1 MENTGNFGLIVWISS
16 FFCLVCFSL
25 EYNPVDNYLIDCGS
39 FTNRSV
45 GDREFVADNSSSS
58 SYTLSTPQHIF
69 ANSSSNSIS
78 VYYYSALYQTARIF
92 SGPSHYSFSV
102 KEQGRHWIRL
112 HFFPFVFEKYN
123 MSKAKFSVS
132 AQNFTLIR
140 EPQLGNVSVV
150 KEYCLNITS
159 NKLVLTF
166 KPAANSFAFINALEV
181 FSIPENIIPKEA
193 RTIDQKGDKRTLWDL
208 ALETVS
214 RVDMGNSTVLP
225 QNDTLWRLW
234 VSDDAYLIDKNLGS
248 FVSNV
253 TAVNFTGGSVTENI
267 APASVYGTATRLNS
281 DDPRLNANLTW
292 SFDVNP
298 GFDYLVRLHFCD
310 IVSKTTQQGIFVEI
324 FINTHS
330 AGHLDLGSQTSD
342 VLGAPYFMD
351 VCTRASAS
359 HNLNVSVGSS
369 NIIDFPSVIL
379 NGLEIMKINNARGS
393 LDAPDVVSSRTSK
406 TKFVVIV
413 GVAVGLFVVV
423 LAAVLF
429 LFCRR
434 RKPVPG
440 TEEHFSINSGRKV
453 YITGC
458 KYSNET
464 AIFSS
469 SKIGYRFPFMA
480 ILEITDNFSENLVI
494 GVGGFG
500 KVYRGVLRDETEVA
514 VKRGAPQSNQ
524 GLVEFRTEIE
534 MLSQFRHRHLV
545 SLIGYCDE
553 QNEMII
559 IYEYMENGTLKNH
572 LCGSSL
578 PGLSWRQ
585 RLEICIGSAKG
596 LHYLHTGS
604 AKAIIH
610 RDVKSANILLD
621 KNFMA
626 KVADFGLSKT
636 GPDIDQTHVS
646 TAVKGSFGYLDPEY
660 LTRQQL
666 TEKSD
671 VYSFGVVLLEV
682 LCGRPVINPSLPGEK
697 VSLVDWALKSHRNGR
712 LEDIVDPSL
721 VDQIKPD
728 SLRKFGEITEKCL
741 AKHGIYR
748 PSMGDVLWNLESALQ
763 LQGNDE
769 KSNHSDELS
778 SHISHVSHLET
789 SQEFSRAGSVGDLAG
804 ISMSTVFAQMV
815 REEMR

>member
-1 MENTGNFGLIVWISS
+1 MNNPWNFGLIVWILSLS
-16 FFCLVCFSL
+16 FLVCVSL
-25 EYNPVDNYLIDCGS
+25 GYNPKDNYLIDCGS
-39 FTNRSV
+39 PTNRSV
-45 GDREFVADNSSSS
+45 GDRVFVADNPTSS
-58 SYTLSTPQHIF
+58 SYNLSTPQHIL

-78 VYYYSALYQTARIF
+78 LYYDSSLYQTARIF
-92 SGPSHYSFSV
+92 PGPSSYSFSIN
-102 KEQGRHWIRL
+102 EQGRHWIRL
-112 HFFPFVFEKYN
+112 HFFPFVFEKYD
-123 MSKAKFSVS
+123 MTKAKFSVF

-140 EPQLGNVSVV
+140 EPQLGNGSVV

-159 NKLVLTF
+159 DKLVLTF
-166 KPAANSFAFINALEV
+166 NPAANSFAFINALEV
-181 FSIPENIIPKEA
+181 FSIPDNLIPNEA
-193 RTIDQKGDKRTLWDL
+193 QTMDSKGDNGNLWEQ
-208 ALETVS
+208 ALETVA
-214 RVDMGNSTVLP
+214 RVNMGNATVLP

-234 VSDDAYLIDKNLGS
+234 VSDDAYLIDKNLGA

-253 TAVNFTGGSVTENI
+253 TAVNFVGQSVTKEI
-267 APASVYGTATRLNS
+267 APASVYGTATRLDSN
-281 DDPRLNANLTW
+281 DPNLNANLTW

-310 IVSKTTQQGIFVEI
+310 IVSNSSQQGIFVQI
-324 FINTHS
+324 YINTAS
-330 AGHLDLGSQTSD
+330 AGRLNLGGQTSY

-351 VCTRASAS
+351 VHTRASAS
-359 HNLNVSVGSS
+359 AMLNVSVGPFDPL
-369 NIIDFPSVIL
+369 NFPIVIL
-379 NGLEIMKINNARGS
+379 NGLEIMKINNAGGS
-393 LDAPDVVSSRTSK
+393 LDVLDVVSSRTSK
-406 TKFVVIV
+406 TKVAVIV
-413 GVAVGLFVVV
+413 GLAVGLFVV

-434 RKPVPG
+434 RRRKPVLG
-440 TEEHFSINSGRKV
+440 TEQEQKV
-453 YITGC
+453 HATG
-458 KYSNET
+458 SNANGT

-469 SKIGYRFPFMA
+469 SKIGYCFPFMA
-480 ILEITDNFSENLVI
+480 ILEATDNFSENLVI

-500 KVYRGVLRDETEVA
+500 KVYKGVLRDETVVA

-572 LCGSSL
+572 LYGSNAPS
-578 PGLSWRQ
+578 LSWRH

-596 LHYLHTGS
+596 LHYLHTGT

-636 GPDIDQTHVS
+636 GPDIDKTHVS

-671 VYSFGVVLLEV
+671 IYSFGVVLLEV
-682 LCGRPVINPSLPGEK
+682 LSGRPVINPSLPREK
-697 VSLVDWALKSHRNGR
+697 VNLVDWAMKSYRNGK
-712 LEDIVDPSL
+712 LEEIVDPCL
-721 VDQIKPD
+721 VGQIKPD
-728 SLRKFGEITEKCL
+728 CLRKFWDITEKCL
-741 AKHGIYR
+741 AQQGIYR

-763 LQGNDE
+763 LQGNEE
-769 KSNHSDELS
+769 KSNKNGELS
-778 SHISHVSHLET
+778 SQVSHVRNLET
-789 SQEFSRAGSVGDLAG
+789 SLEFSRTGSVGDIAG
-804 ISMSTVFAQMV
+804 ISMSKVFAQMV

>member
-1 MENTGNFGLIVWISS
+1 MENRWNSGLIVWILST
-16 FFCLVCFSL
+16 FCLVCLSL
-25 EYNPVDNYLIDCGS
+25 GYNPVDNYLIDCGS

-45 GDREFVADNSSSS
+45 GDRVFVADNSSSS

-78 VYYYSALYQTARIF
+78 LYYYSSLYQTARIF
-92 SGPSHYSFSV
+92 SKPSHYSFSI

-112 HFFPFVFEKYN
+112 HFFPFVFEKYD
-123 MSKAKFSVS
+123 MTKSKFSVS
-132 AQNFTLIR
+132 AQNFTLIT
-140 EPQLGNVSVV
+140 ESQLGNGSVF

-159 NKLVLTF
+159 NRLVLTF
-166 KPAANSFAFINALEV
+166 TPAANSFAFINALEV
-181 FSIPENIIPKEA
+181 FSIPDNLIPKEV
-193 RTIDQKGDKRTLWDL
+193 RTIDSKGDNRTLWEQ
-208 ALETVS
+208 ALETVA
-214 RVDMGNSTVLP
+214 RVDMGNTTVLP

-253 TAVNFTGGSVTENI
+253 TAVNFTGELVTEDI
-267 APASVYGTATRLNS
+267 APASVYGTATRLNL
-281 DDPRLNANLTW
+281 DDPNLNANLTW

-310 IVSKTTQQGIFVEI
+310 IVSNSTPQGIFVKI
-324 FINTHS
+324 FINTHL
-330 AGHLDLGSQTSD
+330 AAYLDLGSQTSN

-359 HNLNVSVGSS
+359 AELNVSVGPF
-369 NIIDFPSVIL
+369 NLLYYPNVIL

-393 LDAPDVVSSRTSK
+393 LDDVVSSRTSK
-406 TKFVVIV
+406 TKVVVIV
-413 GVAVGLFVVV
+413 GLAVGLFVVFVV

-429 LFCRR
+429 RFCRR
-434 RKPVPG
+434 RQPVPE
-440 TEEHFSINSGRKV
+440 TEEHFSMNRGRKV
-453 YITGC
+453 HTTGS
-458 KYSNET
+458 KYSNGT

-480 ILEITDNFSENLVI
+480 ILEATDNFSEVI

-572 LCGSSL
+572 LYGSSL

-671 VYSFGVVLLEV
+671 VYSFGVVLLEL
-682 LCGRPVINPSLPGEK
+682 LCGRPVINPSLPREK
-697 VSLVDWALKSHRNGR
+697 VNLVDWAMKSHINGR
-712 LEDIVDPSL
+712 LEEIVDLSL
-721 VDQIKPD
+721 VGQIKPD
-728 SLRKFGEITEKCL
+728 SLRKFWDITEKCL
-741 AKHGIYR
+741 AEHGIYR
-748 PSMGDVLWNLESALQ
+748 PSMGDILWNLESALQ
-763 LQGNDE
+763 LQGNEE
-769 KSNHSDELS
+769 KSNQNGELS
-778 SHISHVSHLET
+778 SHVSHVSNLET
-789 SQEFSRAGSVGDLAG
+789 SLEFSRTGSVGNLAG